1 MINIDIVV
9 IIPVYNC
16 RKYLEQA
23 VNSVLGQ
30 PYHRISIV
38 LVDDG
43 STDGSGELCDELA
56 SGSDRVTVLHQQNAG
71 VSAARNA
78 GIEYAILSAS
88 ADCYIAFLDA
98 DDGWTDGFFDE
109 NVVQLLHK
117 KYDLI
122 GFQSCNC
129 NAQLQAYGLP
139 GNMEAGVHSGGQS
152 SVWLHANQSFA
163 ATLYSCKFLQ
173 SNDIRFFEELKY
185 SEDKIF
191 LMQCM
196 YLAESIYLMNKLLY
210 LYRHTGK
217 SAMSR
222 RKYGIPYYVPI
233 IDGYIKLDALMRQ
246 RKSDKVPLSES
257 RLMASIYIMD
267 MIDEHYRVLRHKK
280 EIDLLL
286 ASHPEYFSIVEA
298 TEEYTDLKPNI
309 AYSQYKEHPIRYI
322 VQNNLNGGIT
332 ICKRI
337 IRKVFRLIK

>member
-1 MINIDIVV
+1 MANIDIVV

-16 RKYLEQA
+16 KKYLEQA
-23 VNSVLGQ
+23 VNSVLEQ
-30 PYHRISIV
+30 PYRKISIV

-43 STDGSGELCDELA
+43 STDGSSQICDKLA
-56 SGSDRVTVLHQQNAG
+56 AENKRITVLHQKNAG

-78 GIEYAILSAS
+78 GIEHVILSAS
-88 ADCYIAFLDA
+88 ADSYLAFLDA

-109 NVVQLLHK
+109 NVVQTLQK
-117 KYDLI
+117 EYDLI

-129 NAQLQAYGLP
+129 NAQLQTYDVP

-152 SVWLHANQSFA
+152 SVWLHAKQHFA
-163 ATLYSCKFLQ
+163 AMLYSCKFLQ

-196 YLAESIYLMNKLLY
+196 YLAESIYLVNKLLY

-246 RKSDKVPLSES
+246 RKSDKMPLSES

-267 MIDEHYRVLRHKK
+267 MIDEHYLLLRHKK
-280 EIDLLL
+280 EMDLLL
-286 ASHPEYFSIVEA
+286 AAHPEYISIVEA
-298 TEEYTDLKPNI
+298 TGKYTDLKPNI
-309 AYSQYKEHPIRYI
+309 AYSQYKAHPIRYI

-337 IRKVFRLIK
+337 IRKVFRFIK